1 MCGEID
7 VDMKFIDID
16 YADCNVEKI
25 TEMSKKLETIFQ
37 YNADINKTAYLNWRT
52 QCTFTKRSK
61 FIVMGEA
68 FFSTA
73 YNLIQ
78 QCILDNSDKK
88 ADSWIFPILFNIV
101 HGIEV
106 YLKAINVSLSFT
118 QNKDRKITE
127 GKHDIKGL
135 CKTAKNLIIKFKTE
149 KKNKTTEEMFVG
161 IKVVERFINNIYE
174 KTEDMSFA
182 RYPFSSKEDKQFYVN
197 STQNEVIDL
206 EILYDQIVYIYK
218 LLNFIFEMAE
228 LDLEQNNG
236 ILED

>member
-1 MCGEID
+1 
-7 VDMKFIDID
+7 
-16 YADCNVEKI
+16 
-25 TEMSKKLETIFQ
+25 
-37 YNADINKTAYLNWRT
+37 
-52 QCTFTKRSK
+52 
-61 FIVMGEA
+61 MGEA

-135 CKTAKNLIIKFKTE
+135 CKTAKNLIIKFKT
-149 KKNKTTEEMFVG
+149 KKKTKTTEEMFVG
-161 IKVVERFINNIYE
+161 IKVVERFIDNIYE
-174 KTEDMSFA
+174 KTEGMTFA
-182 RYPFSSKEDKQFYVN
+182 RYPLSSKEEKHFYVN
-197 STQNEVIDL
+197 SSENEVIDL
-206 EILYDQIVYIYK
+206 EILSNQIVCIHK
-218 LLNFIFEMAE
+218 LLNFIFEMGE
-228 LDLEQNNG
+228 LDLQQNG
-236 ILED
+236 EILED